1 PVPAPET
8 FRKGNGDASRAR
20 RGERSVF
27 LHAEGV
33 AASTPIYETDRL
45 QAGDRLQGPAVVEA
59 EDSTVLVHPG
69 QGLWVDELLNLRL
82 EVAHDA

>member
-1 PVPAPET
+1 M
-8 FRKGNGDASRAR
+8 
-20 RGERSVF
+20 
-27 LHAEGV
+27 
-33 AASTPIYETDRL
+33 YETDRL